1 MERAAESELKFLIIL
16 RIEKPPEIMVKKN
29 ILYTIGSTPMVR
41 INALCPNPRV
51 NIYAKLEGFN
61 PTGSIK
67 DRIAVRMV
75 EAAIKSGQLTRARP
89 SSSPHRE
96 IRVSVW
102 PSQALFWVIRSR
114 S

>member
-1 MERAAESELKFLIIL
+1 
-16 RIEKPPEIMVKKN
+16 MVKKN

-75 EAAIKSGQLTRARP
+75 EAAIKSDMRDAVIEAIEKSANTGKIGDGKIFVYGVEQVDSFDALVAAARRALLSGR
-89 SSSPHRE
+89 
-96 IRVSVW
+96 
-102 PSQALFWVIRSR
+102 
-114 S
+114 